1 TVVFA
6 SGLQRCGKS
15 CRLRW
20 INYLRPD
27 IRRGKFTPE
36 EEKLIINLHSVVG
49 NNTDHAFWGVIHEA
63 FVKGA
68 SVMKEGLNGESRGEG
83 DDGESRKT

>member
-1 TVVFA
+1 MYMFD

-27 IRRGKFTPE
+27 IRRGRFSPE
-36 EEKLIINLHSVVG
+36 EEKLIISLHAVVG
-49 NNTDHAFWGVIHEA
+49 NRFSTFLFVYLTADHNFFFFINIIQ
-63 FVKGA
+63 FFYIY
-68 SVMKEGLNGESRGEG
+68 N
-83 DDGESRKT
+83 